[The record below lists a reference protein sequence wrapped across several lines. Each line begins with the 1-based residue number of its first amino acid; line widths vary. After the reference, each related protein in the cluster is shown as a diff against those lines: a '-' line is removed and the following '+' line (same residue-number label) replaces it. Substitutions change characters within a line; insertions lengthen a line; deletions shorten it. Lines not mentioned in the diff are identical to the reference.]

1 MSRLLIFAVLTIC
14 IAFNYAAD
22 FYPTKYDN
30 VNIDEILNNSRV
42 RKQYSMCYLGT
53 GPCVTSDATFFKE
66 IFTDAIAT
74 KCKKCTEKQK
84 EIFEKI
90 VVFYMREEP
99 EVWRTILGNLI
110 KGRRSS

>member
-1 MSRLLIFAVLTIC
+1 MSRLLIFTVLTIC

-53 GPCVTSDATFFKE
+53 GPCLTSDATFFKGK
-66 IFTDAIAT
+66 IIGLLFFNR
-74 KCKKCTEKQK
+74 KKLINNKVS
-84 EIFEKI
+84 KI
-90 VVFYMREEP
+90 
-99 EVWRTILGNLI
+99 
-110 KGRRSS
+110 